1 MTSKRLALVATLAA
15 LSAGSAH
22 AELFGLL
29 NGRSADPSTMS
40 PLAVEAG
47 IMTGGDF
54 QNIGARVNYSV
65 SPQLTVFGDFG
76 LAEVDAG
83 IGSDAD
89 GNAFGG
95 GLFFFLGDQQFLP
108 QFDVAGKISYHIA
121 SLEFGGTD
129 VDYNNL
135 SLGALLSSPEPFTE
149 GGLKWYANA
158 GFNRIDA
165 DIDVAGFGSES
176 DTEIL
181 LGGGVV
187 LPLGPGEVYGGV
199 DLVDSIQFGAGFRYF
214 VQ

>member
-29 NGRSADPSTMS
+29 NGRSADPSSMS
-40 PLAVEAG
+40 PLSVEAG
-47 IMTGGDF
+47 IVTGGDF
-54 QNIGARVNYSV
+54 QNIGARVNYLV

-83 IGSDAD
+83 FGAEPD
-89 GNAFGG
+89 GNAFGA

-108 QFDVAGKISYHIA
+108 QFDVAAKISYHIA
-121 SLEFGGTD
+121 NLEFRSIDFDYNVLSLEG
-129 VDYNNL
+129 L
-135 SLGALLSSPEPFTE
+135 ISSPEPFTA
-149 GGLKWYANA
+149 GGLSWYANA
-158 GFNRIDA
+158 GLNRLDA
-165 DIDVAGFGSES
+165 DVDGGRGDD
-176 DTEIL
+176 DTELL

-199 DLVDSIQFGAGFRYF
+199 DLIDEIQFGAGFRYF

>member
-29 NGRSADPSTMS
+29 NGRSADPSSMS
-40 PLAVEAG
+40 PLSVEAG
-47 IMTGGDF
+47 IVTGGDF
-54 QNIGARVNYSV
+54 QNIGARVNYLV
-65 SPQLTVFGDFG
+65 SPRLTVFGDFG
-76 LAEVDAG
+76 LSEVDAG
-83 IGSDAD
+83 IGADAD

-95 GLFFFLGDQQFLP
+95 GAFFFLGDQQFLP
-108 QFDVAGKISYHIA
+108 QYDIGAKISYHIA
-121 SLEFGGTD
+121 NLEFGGTD

-135 SLGALLSSPEPFTE
+135 SIEGILSSPEPLTP
-149 GGLKWYANA
+149 GGLRWYANA

-165 DIDVAGFGSES
+165 DIDVVGFGSES
-176 DTEIL
+176 DTELL

-199 DLVDSIQFGAGFRYF
+199 DLIDEIQFGAGFRYF